1 MVNVLF
7 ALPVQSVLNQPSSMH
22 AIPTNHLGII
32 KVSPSLSP
40 NSVSSTFGGIGPDR
54 QGILMDALSRGL
66 RTRRV
71 LQQMQREND
80 ERMRVTALSMAQG
93 AGVELTEDEQ
103 GDLDV

>member
-7 ALPVQSVLNQPSSMH
+7 VPPAQSVLNQPSSMH
-22 AIPTNHLGII
+22 AIPTNRLGII

-40 NSVSSTFGGIGPDR
+40 NSASGTFGGVGPDR

-71 LQQMQREND
+71 LQQMQRENE
-80 ERMRVTALSMAQG
+80 ERMRVTALSVAW
-93 AGVELTEDEQ
+93 GVGVKLTEDEQ

>member
-7 ALPVQSVLNQPSSMH
+7 APPVQSVLNQPSSMH

-40 NSVSSTFGGIGPDR
+40 NSASGTFGGVGPDR

-80 ERMRVTALSMAQG
+80 ERMRVTALSVARG
-93 AGVELTEDEQ
+93 AGVKLTEDEQ

>member
-1 MVNVLF
+1 ML
-7 ALPVQSVLNQPSSMH
+7 

-40 NSVSSTFGGIGPDR
+40 NSASGTFGGVGPDR

-66 RTRRV
+66 WTQRV
-71 LQQMQREND
+71 LQQMHWENE

-93 AGVELTEDEQ
+93 AGVKLTEDKQ

>member
-1 MVNVLF
+1 
-7 ALPVQSVLNQPSSMH
+7 MH
-22 AIPTNHLGII
+22 AIPTNLLGII

-40 NSVSSTFGGIGPDR
+40 NSASGTFGDVGPDR
-54 QGILMDALSRGL
+54 QGILMDTLSRGL

-71 LQQMQREND
+71 LQQMQRENE
-80 ERMRVTALSMAQG
+80 ERMRATALSVARE

>member
-1 MVNVLF
+1 MY
-7 ALPVQSVLNQPSSMH
+7 

-32 KVSPSLSP
+32 KVSPSRSL
-40 NSVSSTFGGIGPDR
+40 NSASGTFGGVGPNR

-66 RTRRV
+66 QTQRV
-71 LQQMQREND
+71 LQQMQREN
-80 ERMRVTALSMAQG
+80 EEQMRVTALSVAWE